1 MASQLFYTYTS
12 SDDTGVR
19 GSYLTQSTS
28 AIVNND
34 TYTYSLVFD
43 VNRRTIWAQDKE
55 YGGTTKIAKNYV
67 GEVSEIESG
76 IPVQTYNG
84 TLSYFYV
91 NSDGAISIYNSVKIT
106 SFDIYDSNNNCITGQ
121 TFIPGETV
129 NNLNKFV
136 ITLSGSDA
144 ENNLLK
150 EFKLTANSAL
160 SPTQGNYPSTQ
171 GMTYTPSSG
180 TSYSNVVYSNG
191 TCAHSIS
198 GGEKL
203 TMTLSVKDRLNNV
216 ETKTIVVA
224 ECVYAIYF
232 GTAATFN
239 GTAQELS
246 AFESQIFGNIGSQDN
261 MKTIVGSQYFWVII
275 PKALQD
281 LGQFNSC
288 KMYQG
293 GGEAEWHQNY
303 NGVVAGEYIAYRTP
317 KKNIGGAEYYIKIN

>member
-1 MASQLFYTYTS
+1 MSNLFYTYTS
-12 SDDTGVR
+12 SNDTELS
-19 GSYLTQSTS
+19 GSYLIQSTS
-28 AIVNND
+28 AIVNNN
-34 TYTYSLVFD
+34 TYAYSLVFD
-43 VNRRTIWAQDKE
+43 VNRRTIWAQNKE

-67 GEVSEIESG
+67 GEISEIESG

-91 NSDGAISIYNSVKIT
+91 NNNGAISIYNSVKII

-129 NNLNKFV
+129 NNLNKFI

-150 EFKLTANSAL
+150 ELKLTSNTTL
-160 SPTQGNYPSTQ
+160 SIQGQYPSTD
-171 GMTYTPSSG
+171 GTTYTPSSG
-180 TSYSNVVYSNG
+180 TSYSNVVYNNG

-203 TMTLSVKDRLNNV
+203 TMTLSVKDRLNNE

-246 AFESQIFGNIGSQDN
+246 NFESQIFGNIGSQDN
-261 MKTIVGSQYFWVII
+261 MKTINGNQYFWVII
-275 PKALQD
+275 PIALQ
-281 LGQFNSC
+281 GQFSSC

-293 GGEAEWHQNY
+293 GGEAEWHQDY
-303 NGVVAGEYIAYRTP
+303 NGVVKGEYIVYRTP

>member
-12 SDDTGVR
+12 NTTK
-19 GSYLTQSTS
+19 GSYLAQSTS
-28 AIVNND
+28 AIVNNNA
-34 TYTYSLVFD
+34 YTYSLVFD
-43 VNRRTIWAQDKE
+43 VNRRTIWTQDKE
-55 YGGTTKIAKNYV
+55 YGGTKIAKNYV

-91 NSDGAISIYNSVKIT
+91 NNNGAISIYNSVKIT
-106 SFDIYDSNNNCITGQ
+106 GFDIYDSNDNCITGQ

-129 NNLNKFV
+129 NNLNKFI

-150 EFKLTANSAL
+150 EFKLTANSQL
-160 SPTQGNYPSTQ
+160 STQGNYPSTQ
-171 GMTYTPSSG
+171 GTSYTPSSG

-198 GGEKL
+198 GGQKL
-203 TMTLSVKDRLNNV
+203 TMTLSVKDRLNNE

-246 AFESQIFGNIGSQDN
+246 TFESQIFGNIGSQDN
-261 MKTIVGSQYFWVII
+261 MKTITGHQYFWVII
-275 PKALQD
+275 PIALQ
-281 LGQFNSC
+281 GQFNSC

-293 GGEAEWHQNY
+293 GGEAEWHQDY
-303 NGVVAGEYIAYRTP
+303 NGVVVGEGEDKYIVYRTP